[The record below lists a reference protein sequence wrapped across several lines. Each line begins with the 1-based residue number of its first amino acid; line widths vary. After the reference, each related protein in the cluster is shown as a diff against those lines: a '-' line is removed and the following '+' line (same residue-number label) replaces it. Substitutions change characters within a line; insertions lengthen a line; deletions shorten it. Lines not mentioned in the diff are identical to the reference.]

1 MIIKDRVIFVNL
13 EICRVKLYTR
23 FMKKK
28 DDSKITKILDSA
40 VTIILT
46 EGVAALSTTKIAKM
60 MGIAQS
66 NIYLYFKNKDDLL
79 KNIYHRE
86 FERIRQISD
95 LEKLNDRTILV
106 NERIDYYIHS
116 VFDYAIAYP
125 NSLTVI
131 EQIKSLN
138 ILEDDIYSGNEQ
150 VIQLLNEGIQKGY
163 LKDVPI
169 NLHMVT
175 VFNILHRHALN
186 INQGLYSKQK
196 YSYQIISK
204 MILDSICQ

>member
-1 MIIKDRVIFVNL
+1 
-13 EICRVKLYTR
+13 
-23 FMKKK
+23 MKKK

-131 EQIKSLN
+131 EQIK
-138 ILEDDIYSGNEQ
+138 
-150 VIQLLNEGIQKGY
+150 
-163 LKDVPI
+163 
-169 NLHMVT
+169 
-175 VFNILHRHALN
+175 
-186 INQGLYSKQK
+186 
-196 YSYQIISK
+196 
-204 MILDSICQ
+204 